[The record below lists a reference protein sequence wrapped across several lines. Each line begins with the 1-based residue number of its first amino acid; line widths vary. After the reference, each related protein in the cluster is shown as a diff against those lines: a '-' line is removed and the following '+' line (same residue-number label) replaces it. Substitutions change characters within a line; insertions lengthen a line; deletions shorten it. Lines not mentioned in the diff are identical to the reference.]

1 MTKRGPLSRRK
12 ISREHARLLDELHL
26 SQNKYRMLIDDNLIG
41 AAVTNFKGEV
51 TDANDAFLKLIG
63 YSREELLAGQARWDT
78 VTDPAFI
85 EFEMQQGDMARV
97 TGRTIYEKEYIRRDG
112 TRVPVLLA
120 YSVMGNEAF
129 CFAVDLTEQKR
140 VQSQLQDAIRAREDF
155 LSIASHELKTPLTT
169 LYLQLG
175 MLRRLIPGE
184 QEREIHREKVH
195 RRLDGLEDQLTR
207 LGILVESLLDVTRIR
222 NNRLELSYTRFDL
235 RALTQEVVERL
246 SEEAKRKGSQISL
259 GLGPAVIG
267 AWDKMRIDQV
277 LTNLLLNAVKYGN
290 GSHIEVTL
298 TSQPAHVQIEVK
310 DQGIGI
316 SAEDQE
322 RVFDRFER
330 AASHNYGGLGLGLFI
345 TKRFVERHGG
355 KIWLQSGLKKG
366 STFFVELP
374 RERPRTEPSNDLM
387 V

>member
-1 MTKRGPLSRRK
+1 MNKRRPLSRRK

-41 AAVTNFKGEV
+41 AAVSNFAGQV

-78 VTDPAFI
+78 VTDPSFL
-85 EFEMQQGDMARV
+85 EYELKQGDLARV
-97 TGRTIYEKEYIRRDG
+97 TGRSIYEKEYIRRDG

-120 YSVMGNEAF
+120 YSLLGNEAF
-129 CFAVDLTEQKR
+129 CFAIDLTEQKR
-140 VQSQLQDAIRAREDF
+140 VQRQLQDAIRTREDF

-175 MLRRLIPGE
+175 LLRRLIPSDE
-184 QEREIHREKVH
+184 EREIDREKVH
-195 RRLDGLEDQLTR
+195 RRLDGLEDQVVR
-207 LGILVESLLDVTRIR
+207 LGTLVESLLDVTRIR
-222 NNRLELSYTRFDL
+222 NNRLDLTYSGFDM
-235 RALTQEVVERL
+235 RALVQDVIDRL
-246 SEEAKRKGSQISL
+246 SDEAKNKGSKISL
-259 GLGPAVIG
+259 EPGSTIVGS
-267 AWDKMRIDQV
+267 WDKMRVDQI

-290 GSHIEVTL
+290 GSRIDVRLIAKPH
-298 TSQPAHVQIEVK
+298 HVQIEVK
-310 DQGIGI
+310 DGGIGI
-316 SAEDQE
+316 STEDQE

-374 RERPRTEPSNDLM
+374 RQRPSVEPSAELTI
-387 V
+387 